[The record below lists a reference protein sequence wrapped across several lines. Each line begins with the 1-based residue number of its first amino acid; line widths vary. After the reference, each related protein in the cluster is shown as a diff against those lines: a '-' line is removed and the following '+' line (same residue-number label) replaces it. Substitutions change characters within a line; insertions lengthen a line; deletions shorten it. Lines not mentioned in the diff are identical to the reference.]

1 MSGGDKTCPHCGAS
15 NPAVVSF
22 CQYCARAFQPPVP
35 VAPRPPAER
44 SGRTC
49 WQCGAAVGLYDGSCP
64 KCGCDFSDPSLEI
77 SESARPS
84 QKPVAAAVM
93 FAGAGVL
100 DLISALRILTY
111 DGYIPDYGVDVS
123 GFLGVCGTLILI
135 FGCCALFAAFMSYRR
150 ERFSLTLVAGTLG
163 MLGVGP
169 VYLGSVLAFIGI
181 IVVAMARNEFSD

>member
-1 MSGGDKTCPHCGAS
+1 
-15 NPAVVSF
+15 
-22 CQYCARAFQPPVP
+22 
-35 VAPRPPAER
+35 
-44 SGRTC
+44 
-49 WQCGAAVGLYDGSCP
+49 
-64 KCGCDFSDPSLEI
+64 
-77 SESARPS
+77 
-84 QKPVAAAVM
+84 M